1 MSASTSRTFP
11 LNADHLARQFAGAD
25 LSQTFTLVL
34 EIAAKPLPRQAVLLL
49 GAGVLPGISRQLRHV
64 LPSAA
69 MRPRGAVPLAYA
81 FHTLREAMLLEPDP
95 RRRVLLAHECID
107 CLLSGRRRASI
118 GWRIAVLH
126 GLESMDLAVQG
137 FIALVEVCASI
148 LRDHPFIMARLGI
161 AAGWFGG
168 DTGVA
173 ARLGRPAF
181 YGSGGHIS
189 RARFAIMR
197 NLLLRGDDI
206 RRAVPG
212 MEPVLDVA
220 WLRGEC
226 QWDLSR
232 GLSGAVE
239 PPVETATSWISA
251 RQIVPD
257 RPTVKYAVTH

>member
-1 MSASTSRTFP
+1 MPAPVPRTFT
-11 LNADHLARQFAGAD
+11 LNADHLARQLAGAD

-34 EIAAKPLPRQAVLLL
+34 EVAAKPLPRQAVLLL
-49 GAGVLPGISRQLRHV
+49 GAGVLPAIGRQLRHV
-64 LPSAA
+64 LPGTA

-107 CLLSGRRRASI
+107 CLLAGRGARSI
-118 GWRIAVLH
+118 GRPIAVLH
-126 GLESMDLAVQG
+126 GLESMDLVVQG

-148 LRDHPFIMARLGI
+148 LRDHAFIMARLGV

-168 DTGVA
+168 DIGVA

-197 NLLLRGDDI
+197 NLLLRNDEI
-206 RRAVPG
+206 RRPAPG
-212 MEPVLDVA
+212 MEPVLDVS
-220 WLRGEC
+220 WLRREYRL
-226 QWDLSR
+226 DLHRSLP
-232 GLSGAVE
+232 GSLE
-239 PPVETATSWISA
+239 SA
-251 RQIVPD
+251 PQTPGPWVS
-257 RPTVKYAVTH
+257 AQ